1 MIYHGDMML
10 YFAYGSNMHTAR
22 LRERVPSS
30 TFRAVAALPG
40 HALRFHK
47 RGRDGSAKCDAYA
60 SGRPTDAVHGVVFA
74 LAAAE
79 RPALDRAEGS
89 GYCAAP
95 VLLHT
100 SSGATL
106 NAYTYLAVPAA
117 IDAALL
123 PFRWYL
129 DLVVAGAYAHGLP
142 AAYVARLAE
151 TPAHADPDTERA
163 TRHTHLLRS

>member
-1 MIYHGDMML
+1 ML
-10 YFAYGSNMHTAR
+10 YFAYGSNMHTGR
-22 LRERVPSS
+22 LRERVPSCAVR
-30 TFRAVAALPG
+30 TVAALPG
-40 HALRFHK
+40 HTLRFHK

-60 SGRPTDAVHGVVFA
+60 SGCATDMVYGVVFA
-74 LAAAE
+74 LDAAE

-106 NAYTYLAVPAA
+106 SAYTYLAVPAA
-117 IDAALL
+117 IDPALR

-129 DLVVAGAYAHGLP
+129 DLVVAGARAHGLP
-142 AAYVARLAE
+142 ADYVAWLAG
-151 TPAHADPDTERA
+151 TPACADPDTQRA
-163 TRHTHLLRS
+163 ARHARLLRR

>member
-1 MIYHGDMML
+1 ML
-10 YFAYGSNMHTAR
+10 YFAYGSNMHAGR
-22 LRERVPSS
+22 LRERVPSCA
-30 TFRAVAALPG
+30 FRTVATLPG

-89 GYCAAP
+89 GYRAAP

-106 NAYTYLAVPAA
+106 TAYTYLAVPAA

-129 DLVVAGAYAHGLP
+129 DLVVAGAQAHALP
-142 AAYVARLAE
+142 AAYVAWLAA
-151 TPAHADPDTERA
+151 TPACADPDTQRA
-163 TRHTHLLRS
+163 ARHARLLRR